1 MTMSSEPATTNPFS
15 SFWHK
20 FTLPYQSSNEKKKLD
35 NQQYIDEIKHV
46 LEADFLSL
54 EEAAKTE
61 VLQTLQQKDIK
72 EFLSQITLAQIW
84 PFELAII
91 KKIQPKELL
100 RRTWA
105 IREKIKFQ
113 LGEEIYK
120 RYQESLPKELRDEEL
135 KSFSNLKEE
144 DQRKFSEVLLED
156 NVNIA
161 RQMQRLGYYRIK
173 RNESINERKG
183 YVILFTLLLLASGI
197 IFTLLLNYGML
208 PIDSEDGKAGAKYLL
223 VILFAGIC
231 GTAISLL
238 QRIEKASNISTHIT
252 DSIHEAV
259 DIKLNMSDGYIIS
272 LILCGAVFALLVH
285 FIAVSEIVNFLGFL
299 PKLENKG
306 AITSDKIFIKLIS
319 PPDNPTA
326 FAKLLIACFLAG
338 FAERLVPDVLD
349 SLIKKTET
357 KPPR

>member
-1 MTMSSEPATTNPFS
+1 VHFPLARKMANYISWPPFS
-15 SFWHK
+15 ENC
-20 FTLPYQSSNEKKKLD
+20 TY
-35 NQQYIDEIKHV
+35 Y
-46 LEADFLSL
+46 
-54 EEAAKTE
+54 
-61 VLQTLQQKDIK
+61 
-72 EFLSQITLAQIW
+72 
-84 PFELAII
+84 
-91 KKIQPKELL
+91 PK
-100 RRTWA
+100 
-105 IREKIKFQ
+105 
-113 LGEEIYK
+113 
-120 RYQESLPKELRDEEL
+120 PP
-135 KSFSNLKEE
+135 
-144 DQRKFSEVLLED
+144 
-156 NVNIA
+156 
-161 RQMQRLGYYRIK
+161 
-173 RNESINERKG
+173 
-183 YVILFTLLLLASGI
+183 LF
-197 IFTLLLNYGML
+197 LNYGML

-223 VILFAGIC
+223 VILVAGIC

-306 AITSDKIFIKLIS
+306 AITVDKNFIKLIS

-326 FAKLLIACFLAG
+326 FSKLQIACFLAG

-357 KPPR
+357 KPSR